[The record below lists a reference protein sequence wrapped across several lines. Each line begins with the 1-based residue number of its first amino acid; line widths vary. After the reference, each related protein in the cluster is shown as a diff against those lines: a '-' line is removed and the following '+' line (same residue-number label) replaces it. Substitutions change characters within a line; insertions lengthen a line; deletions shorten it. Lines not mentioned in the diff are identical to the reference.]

1 MNFVSPWLI
10 PAQLLVITTAQ
21 DVGRFVHRG
30 GVYNITFDVNEEGE
44 TTIGSSA
51 WAPAEPGSGSPH
63 LLPPRWLWASSG
75 PYSLERIGDN
85 IYHVDFGR
93 SARTC
98 YGNIAWQLKEAG
110 VAKADEPL
118 AGIQDGDLATLHY
131 TTGDSF
137 TTNFRNEEIEFV
149 RVAHSLTP
157 GVFEYAEPEA
167 PHLKLR
173 YQVRSDGVVG
183 ISAECDGVT
192 TPRLLFKLA
201 PRDQGMQYTYY
212 AVEPLGL
219 GTLSHIRS
227 KMKSACPN
235 KNWKDSDLSQVVF
248 ATDKTMYVA
257 VGRSSLALIKTN

>member
-1 MNFVSPWLI
+1 M
-10 PAQLLVITTAQ
+10 
-21 DVGRFVHRG
+21 
-30 GVYNITFDVNEEGE
+30 
-44 TTIGSSA
+44 IGSSA

-63 LLPPRWLWASSG
+63 RLPPRWPWASSG
-75 PYSLERIGDN
+75 HYSLERIENN

-118 AGIQDGDLATLHY
+118 AGIQDRDLATLHY

-137 TTNFRNEEIEFV
+137 TTNSRNEEIEFI

-183 ISAECDGVT
+183 ISAECGGVR

-219 GTLSHIRS
+219 GTLSHIRN
-227 KMKSACPN
+227 KMQSACPN
-235 KNWKDSDLSQVVF
+235 KNWKDFDLSQVVF

-257 VGRSSLALIKTN
+257 VGRSSLALTKTN